1 MTNTPARD
9 PALPS
14 SFRTGRGGWPIA
26 LAIGSWL
33 LAVTFARGLG
43 SESTSSSGTAVL
55 FLLAAVA
62 LGTAVLVLV
71 RTPEAAPAAS
81 FIGLASTAAALL
93 ALGPID
99 RPAAGNTLAAFLLTA
114 PWHYLLTPVVVH
126 FAFAIAWPHR
136 KRYWYGLTLGWYVLH
151 FALLF
156 AAALGLVTSEPE
168 LLSVVDETVH
178 SGILLPFGG
187 LVALTALMMALATPD
202 RRSAQRSA
210 IAWSLAAVTLG
221 FVPLALTPYLPDLS
235 FTLDGGMTPARLA
248 LALLALLGVAGVHSL
263 PFINPVNRDLLA
275 HRLAARLLDDRE
287 MAESLRALAESL
299 RSTFEADGVG
309 VRLAAPAIQVIAGE
323 LHDNPAA
330 PFALETET
338 IDDRR
343 TIVAPIGRSGEPLGE
358 VRLESRFA
366 GAFGRRE
373 RDWLSGFLLPI
384 GVALRARQ
392 RELAADERTLG
403 IARDVGAAVEALQ
416 AAADALPVPPADD
429 GMAVPPTVDAREV
442 LAQLSDGVSGVVRNG
457 EALTGLSSTA
467 RQHAVSTSDDIARA
481 LDGLA
486 QLTSEIERLTRHGD
500 EIAASNATVSGVA
513 FRTNLLANN
522 AALEA
527 TRAGVAGR
535 TFGVLA
541 EEISRL
547 SDTTATTSA
556 DIGERIT
563 ALAGNV
569 QAVAAAVTSV
579 RQALAAAIRASES
592 TEEAARILGEA
603 SDQLEGTAR
612 SLRPA
617 VDEASAVAKRRTAR
631 DLHLSA
637 TLDRFLDE
645 RTVLARRMAD
655 HRDAIERLTVAL
667 TRLAAR
673 QGARG
678 RPVGVL
684 GSRSSGS

>member
-9 PALPS
+9 PAVPL
-14 SFRTGRGGWPIA
+14 SFRPGRGGWPIA
-26 LAIGSWL
+26 LALGSWL
-33 LAVTFARGLG
+33 LSVSFAQGLG
-43 SESTSSSGTAVL
+43 SDTTSSSGTAVL

-62 LGTAVLVLV
+62 LGAAVLVLV

-81 FIGLASTAAALL
+81 FVGLASAAAALL

-136 KRYWYGLTLGWYVLH
+136 KRYWFGMTLGWYVLH
-151 FALLF
+151 VALLF
-156 AAALGLVTSEPE
+156 AATLGLVTSESE
-168 LLSVVDETVH
+168 LLAAVDETVH
-178 SGILLPFGG
+178 SGVLLPFGA
-187 LVALTALMMALATPD
+187 LVALVALMMGLATPD

-221 FVPLALTPYLPDLS
+221 FVPFALTPYLPDLGI
-235 FTLDGGMTPARLA
+235 TLDGGMTPARLS
-248 LALLALLGVAGVHSL
+248 LALLAFLGVIGVHSL

-275 HRLAARLLDDRE
+275 HRLGARLLDDRE
-287 MAESLRALAESL
+287 MADSLRALAESL

-309 VRLAAPAIQVIAGE
+309 IRLAAPAIHVIAGE

-330 PFALETET
+330 PFALEAET

-358 VRLESRFA
+358 VRLEARFA

-392 RELAADERTLG
+392 REMAADERTLG
-403 IARDVGAAVEALQ
+403 IAREVGAAVEALQ
-416 AAADALPVPPADD
+416 AAAETLPNPPADD
-429 GMAVPPTVDAREV
+429 GMAVPPPVDAREV

-457 EALTGLSSTA
+457 EALMGMSRNA

-486 QLTSEIERLTRHGD
+486 LLTTEIERLTRHGD
-500 EIAASNATVSGVA
+500 EIASSNDTVSGVA

-527 TRAGVAGR
+527 ARAGVAGR

-556 DIGERIT
+556 DIGERIS
-563 ALAGNV
+563 ALAVDV
-569 QAVAAAVTSV
+569 QAIAAAVTSV

-592 TEEAARILGEA
+592 TEEAARILGES
-603 SDQLEGTAR
+603 SDQLEGAAR

-637 TLDRFLDE
+637 TLDRLLDD
-645 RTVLARRMAD
+645 RLLLARRLAE
-655 HRDAIERLTVAL
+655 HREALERLTTTL
-667 TRLAAR
+667 GRLAAR
-673 QGARG
+673 QGPRS

-684 GSRSSGS
+684 GTRGF